1 MASIKHEAETQRQ
14 HPRYRLPMRAGV
26 KGRFYDVVDWS
37 LGGFALQSGS
47 DFTKGE
53 VVRAGL
59 IVPMNGYD
67 LSIKVS
73 AEVRYVADDAKRVG
87 FAFVDL
93 EDPQA
98 SLLRYVAD
106 ALVAGELVAAGDIVD
121 VAGRQGTGR
130 SRGLPGQVSES
141 GWQSLARGGRRLA
154 SGAAVLTIIGA
165 LGAYLWANV
174 YEEVYVV
181 RAQAASVSAKVVNVA
196 SPAVGRVG
204 FLNENAQV
212 ALGEPLMTVTPTAG
226 DPITVQSP
234 CDCRQVRQEF
244 SGGDFV
250 KTGDTVVKLMRVDA
264 PMVVSAL
271 VPPDRLMSL
280 YGLQKASIVYADGRR
295 VDDAGILWL
304 PGQDNARGD
313 LPRSDLT
320 VVLDPRR
327 ELSAHMM
334 GQPVEVTFDLF
345 SDSLVGRLVHSVAGP
360 LSAMAAG
367 KSAEETASAR

>member
-26 KGRFYDVVDWS
+26 KGRFYDVLDWS
-37 LGGFALQSGS
+37 LGGFALTGGS
-47 DFTKGE
+47 DFSQGE

-67 LSIKVS
+67 LSIKVG
-73 AEVRYVADDAKRVG
+73 AEVRYVAEDSQRVG

-121 VAGRQGTGR
+121 VAGRHGTGR
-130 SRGLPGQVSES
+130 SRGLPAAVPES
-141 GWQSLARGGRRLA
+141 SWQTLKRGGRRAA

-165 LGAYLWANV
+165 LCSYLWANV

-181 RAQAASVSAKVVNVA
+181 RAQTASVSAKVVNVA

-204 FLNENAQV
+204 FLNENEEV

-250 KTGDTVVKLMRVDA
+250 KTGDTVVKLMRIDA
-264 PMVVSAL
+264 PLVVSAL

-280 YGLQKASIVYADGRR
+280 YGLQKGRIIYADGRR

-304 PGQDNARGD
+304 PGQDDARGD

-327 ELSAHMM
+327 ALSAHMM

-345 SDSLVGRLVHSVAGP
+345 PESTLGRLFYSVAGSV
-360 LSAMAAG
+360 SAMAAG
-367 KSAEETASAR
+367 TSKQAAPAQ